1 MGLRRGNTRTED
13 FEWITNRDLVD
24 SAHLI
29 LGEIDLDPASSA
41 TANEYVGAKNFY
53 TPKEDGL
60 NETPWYGK
68 VYLFPPS
75 KSYFWDKKNARW
87 KATRGLSPTLTSGHA
102 LWWRTLK
109 KKWLANEIDQAI
121 FFTNFPDMIMYGQ
134 DMFDHPVCILKVRP
148 TLIRHYYADNS
159 IKKMNTACSLV
170 VYLQPKENIEEKT
183 EEFIQIYSE
192 KGRVLV

>member
-1 MGLRRGNTRTED
+1 VLRTS
-13 FEWITNRDLVD
+13 IQ
-24 SAHLI
+24 
-29 LGEIDLDPASSA
+29 
-41 TANEYVGAKNFY
+41 
-53 TPKEDGL
+53 PKEDGL

-109 KKWLANEIDQAI
+109 KKWLANEIEQAI

-134 DMFDHPVCILKVRP
+134 DMFRSSCL
-148 TLIRHYYADNS
+148 
-159 IKKMNTACSLV
+159 
-170 VYLQPKENIEEKT
+170 
-183 EEFIQIYSE
+183 YSE
-192 KGRVLV
+192 SKADFD